1 MAEEV
6 VAQDGLGSTVGNM
19 TALLSANNSFLVS
32 NRAERLQ
39 QMFDALTCIF
49 DSVCHGTN
57 VRKTISMI

>member
-49 DSVCHGTN
+49 DRVYHGTN